1 MQNKLTIKDIAKK
14 LGVSVSTVS
23 RALKDHPDISE
34 KTKALIRNFAN
45 EMNYRPNVL
54 ALSLR
59 KQKSNTI
66 GLIIPEIVHHFFSS
80 VISGIE
86 DLTYREG
93 YNLIICQSNE
103 NQFRESTN
111 LQTLIDHRVD
121 GIIVSM
127 SKSTTNF
134 HHFKKAHDD
143 GIPMVF
149 FDRICDAVETDRV
162 VMDDFEGGRLATEYL
177 INKGCRNILH
187 LAAAPNLLIGRNR
200 RDGYIEALRQ
210 NNIPVRDKFILKCD
224 TREEVL
230 TMQNHILSLVPQID
244 AIFAVNDSTAIAV
257 IQMLRRNGFRIPEDI
272 RVIGFGD
279 GPIAT
284 IVEPALTTVEQKGYD
299 MGREAVRLLLQRLNN
314 PNVPIDYQT
323 RVFTPTI
330 KVRDSA

>member
-134 HHFKKAHDD
+134 NHFKKAYDD

-162 VMDDFEGGRLATEYL
+162 VMDDFRGEDWL
-177 INKGCRNILH
+177 
-187 LAAAPNLLIGRNR
+187 PNTLLIKVAG
-200 RDGYIEALRQ
+200 IF
-210 NNIPVRDKFILKCD
+210 FIWLQRP
-224 TREEVL
+224 TF
-230 TMQNHILSLVPQID
+230 LS
-244 AIFAVNDSTAIAV
+244 AEIAV
-257 IQMLRRNGFRIPEDI
+257 TDI
-272 RVIGFGD
+272 
-279 GPIAT
+279 
-284 IVEPALTTVEQKGYD
+284 
-299 MGREAVRLLLQRLNN
+299 
-314 PNVPIDYQT
+314 
-323 RVFTPTI
+323 
-330 KVRDSA
+330 

>member
-121 GIIVSM
+121 GIIISM

-134 HHFKKAHDD
+134 NHFKKAWDD

-149 FDRICDAVETDRV
+149 FDRICDAIETDRV
-162 VMDDFEGGRLATEYL
+162 VMDDYEGGRLATEYL
-177 INKGCRNILH
+177 IKKGCRNILH

-200 RDGYIEALRQ
+200 RDGYLEALRQ
-210 NNIPVRDKFILKCD
+210 YNIPLRDKFILKCD

-257 IQMLRRNGFRIPEDI
+257 IQMLKRHGYRVPEDV

-279 GPIAT
+279 GPNAT

-323 RVFTPTI
+323 RVFTPSI
-330 KVRDSA
+330 KERESA

>member
-134 HHFKKAHDD
+134 NHFKKAWED

-149 FDRICDAVETDRV
+149 FDRICDAIETDRV

-210 NNIPVRDKFILKCD
+210 YNIPVRDKFILKCD

-257 IQMLRRNGFRIPEDI
+257 IQMLRRNGFRVPEDI